1 MKRFLAIAAILLA
14 AAPAAQAQPWRDD
27 DRPALGAGGRDQ
39 DHARDAVRRGR
50 QAPLARVLG
59 SIAQRTPGRHLNTT
73 QGDYGGRAAYFV
85 QWQMPDGRVVIF
97 IVDAE
102 SGGMLARQGG

>member
-27 DRPALGAGGRDQ
+27 RPSLGAGGRDQ

-59 SIAQRTPGRHLNTT
+59 SIAQQTPGRHLNTT
-73 QGDYGGRAAYFV
+73 QSDYAGRPAYYV

-102 SGGMLARQGG
+102 SGAMLARQGG